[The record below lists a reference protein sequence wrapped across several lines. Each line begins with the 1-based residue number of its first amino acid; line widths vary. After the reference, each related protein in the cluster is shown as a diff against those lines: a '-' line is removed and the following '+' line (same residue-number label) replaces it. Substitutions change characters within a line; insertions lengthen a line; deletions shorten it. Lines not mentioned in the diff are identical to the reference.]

1 LRQER
6 ASKDDA
12 SGSSGLGRVIFFID
26 LRFISRY
33 LGLAVLTTSTAQ
45 ELGSQTI
52 HHAIERR
59 DQAWNDERG
68 FGFIQPVRGGEEIF
82 FHITACSRDAGR
94 PQVSQR
100 VLFDVELGSQ
110 GKPRAQNIE
119 LIRFA
124 PYRSNQAL
132 RNLRHQSGAATLY
145 AIPAFLIVYLAVTL
159 S

>member
-1 LRQER
+1 MRLKGVIKLGTMSAAL
-6 ASKDDA
+6 AS
-12 SGSSGLGRVIFFID
+12 SSRCE
-26 LRFISRY
+26 
-33 LGLAVLTTSTAQ
+33 A
-45 ELGSQTI
+45 
-52 HHAIERR
+52 ERR
-59 DQAWNDERG
+59 S
-68 FGFIQPVRGGEEIF
+68 F